1 MKFLNF
7 FNFILGPCT
16 NMCARHFVCAVGNV
30 LLKDYERCFRNGEH
44 KIFNTSKQPRFIWRK
59 FGPKFGWPIFQQVEN
74 TDQIYIL
81 DHKVNCTYVALKY
94 TVLSAVVLPS
104 VYSLHYY
111 KYKCT
116 YFSSTKIQTKFETKG
131 TYLSSNKI

>member
-1 MKFLNF
+1 MTFLNIF
-7 FNFILGPCT
+7 HFILGPCT

-74 TDQIYIL
+74 TD
-81 DHKVNCTYVALKY
+81 
-94 TVLSAVVLPS
+94 
-104 VYSLHYY
+104 
-111 KYKCT
+111 
-116 YFSSTKIQTKFETKG
+116 
-131 TYLSSNKI
+131 